1 VLAVWVFRR
10 TLPDLPRPYKMW
22 GYPFTLWAF
31 VVVSF
36 WFLVDALVNQP
47 KTSLIAFGMAALGIP
62 LYFISQRR
70 APKRLVR

>member
-1 VLAVWVFRR
+1 
-10 TLPDLPRPYKMW
+10 M
-22 GYPFTLWAF
+22 LWAF